1 MITKKVQS
9 QSVPLP
15 YTLTMGA
22 SFGDCEIEW
31 VASSLRKALVLQ
43 ELVVS
48 PLGVATKFKITS
60 TLTGSSMK
68 RT

>member
-22 SFGDCEIEW
+22 SFGDCEMEW

-48 PLGVATKFKITS
+48 PLGVATKLKITS